1 MVIKNDLTHLPS
13 PAKTRSEGLAPDP
26 TPRFAPLL
34 AEHWREEELRKG
46 DFARAHTD
54 TRFRH
59 SDAGNC
65 ARAISYAALDIE
77 GSDPMDLSGYWNTGL
92 GSRVHDL
99 FQGVL
104 SIRFG
109 SQAVIE
115 QQVRTV
121 GADGSGHIDAVVRV
135 PVGDTPDTGSKV
147 VAVELKT
154 VGGYAY
160 KMAVGERGA
169 AQGPKA
175 DHILQAALNAA
186 AVDADEAVIVY
197 LAKEAISVNIA
208 ARKGFDEITRFAAE
222 WTLTREQY
230 EPLATA
236 EAERITGIL
245 ALVDEG
251 TLPLRRFPSA
261 ELPTGHEIVD
271 PGTGRWEVHGKE
283 GEVLD
288 TGTFWACGYCRWQTL
303 CAQVGAGRVPV
314 ETVVELTKAVA

>member
-1 MVIKNDLTHLPS
+1 MGIKNDLTHLPS
-13 PAKTRSEGLAPDP
+13 PAKTSGEGLVPDAS
-26 TPRFAPLL
+26 PRFAHLL
-34 AEHWREEELRKG
+34 AEHWREEEQRKG
-46 DFARAHTD
+46 DLARAHTD

-77 GSDPMDLSGYWNTGL
+77 ASDPMDLSGYWNTGL

-115 QQVRTV
+115 QKVRSV
-121 GADGSGHIDAVVRV
+121 DADGSGHIDAVVRM
-135 PVGDTPDTGSKV
+135 PAGDAPDDGAKV

-154 VGGYAY
+154 VGGFAY

-197 LAKEAISVNIA
+197 LAKEAISVNVA

-230 EPLATA
+230 EPLAKA

-245 ALVDEG
+245 ALVDDGE
-251 TLPLRRFPSA
+251 LPLRRFPSA
-261 ELPTGHEIVD
+261 ELPKGHEIVD
-271 PGTGRWEVHGKE
+271 PTTGRWEVHGKE

-288 TGTFWACGYCRWQTL
+288 TGTFWACGYCRWQSL
-303 CAQVGAGRVPV
+303 CVNVGPGRVPV
-314 ETVVELTKAVA
+314 ETLVKISEVA